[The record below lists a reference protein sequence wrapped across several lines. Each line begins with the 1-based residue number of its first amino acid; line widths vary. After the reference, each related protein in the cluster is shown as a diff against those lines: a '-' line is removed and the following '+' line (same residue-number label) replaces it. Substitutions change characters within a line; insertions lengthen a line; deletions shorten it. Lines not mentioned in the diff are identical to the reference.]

1 MAGASPSFTDTHM
14 VKALLSLEAG
24 PLGRKR
30 LTETLGVG
38 EGSVRTIIKRL
49 DKQGLISSSLSG
61 HSLTEAGRR
70 EADRLLERFT
80 KPAAFDSGGLL
91 AGVQSAVVVK
101 RPFPRVS
108 AVALRDAALR
118 AGAEGAVTI
127 LYDGGYRFL
136 GGGLEASGYPEFLVN
151 LSSLPLKPGYA
162 AVIGFA
168 SNMHAA
174 EDGALSAAM
183 MLSGLN

>member
-1 MAGASPSFTDTHM
+1 MAGASPSFTDTHV
-14 VKALLSLEAG
+14 VKALLHLEAG

-30 LTETLGVG
+30 LTQALGVG

-49 DKQGLISSSLSG
+49 DEQGLITSSPTG

-70 EADRLLERFT
+70 QVYRLMERFT

-91 AGVQSAVVVK
+91 PGVQSAVVVK
-101 RPFPRVS
+101 RPTAVS
-108 AVALRDAALR
+108 AVALRDAALK
-118 AGAEGAVTI
+118 AGAEGAVTVFF
-127 LYDGGYRFL
+127 DGGIRFL
-136 GGGLEASGYPEFLVN
+136 GGGLEASGYPRFLEN
-151 LSSLPLKPGYA
+151 LSSLELKPGYA
-162 AVIGFA
+162 AVIGF
-168 SNMHAA
+168 SSDMHAS